1 MSGGD
6 GLVCPDCGH
15 HNAPGTAFC
24 ASCNAFLD
32 WEQSAA
38 GAGAGA
44 ANGGQSTGTAPHA
57 AVAEPAV
64 AGPPAA
70 PAAPA
75 PAAPAPAAPAPVAP
89 GPVTPDPS
97 APGPSVQGAP
107 AAGPAPEPTATR
119 TAPLPPRPQTSPSVP
134 PQPRTP
140 PAGAPPTPAAPT
152 PAVPAVA
159 AAPTG
164 PVRPRTPAE
173 PGSSGTVRRPG
184 ERAPDPDDLPA
195 PPAEGATATVPRSR
209 TPVHDL
215 ICQACAHANPRT
227 RTLCLRCGAVL
238 SAPVVTEERLSWWAR
253 LLRRLRRRKTR
264 RLAAGQRP
272 PVRAWRRPSL
282 AIPLTLVL
290 LLVGGYFVRPHLG
303 SLIDDLRNQTAK
315 PTPVNPKFADASSN
329 RKDHGPNLAFD
340 GANNTYWAPAP
351 AGAGAGEDLE
361 ARFEQPVTLQKV
373 IIHIGVSINKDEFLK
388 QARPSVLD
396 VELVEADGTVEKK
409 QLKLEDKPGPQ
420 TLDLRGTNVST
431 VRFIIRSSFG
441 VEGGTRHSAILEV
454 EFFGRR

>member
-1 MSGGD
+1 MSGAD

-32 WEQSAA
+32 WEQ
-38 GAGAGA
+38 GGTGA
-44 ANGGQSTGTAPHA
+44 ANGGQGTGTAPHA
-57 AVAEPAV
+57 AVAGPAV
-64 AGPPAA
+64 SG
-70 PAAPA
+70 
-75 PAAPAPAAPAPVAP
+75 PAAPAPVAP
-89 GPVTPDPS
+89 GPVTPDAS
-97 APGPSVQGAP
+97 VSGPSVQGAV
-107 AAGPAPEPTATR
+107 AAGPAPEPAATR
-119 TAPLPPRPQTSPSVP
+119 TAPLPPRPETSPP
-134 PQPRTP
+134 APTQPRTQ
-140 PAGAPPTPAAPT
+140 PAGSTQAQAVPN
-152 PAVPAVA
+152 PAVPPVPAVP

-173 PGSSGTVRRPG
+173 PGTSGTVRRPG
-184 ERAPDPDDLPA
+184 EHAPDPDDLPA
-195 PPAEGATATVPRSR
+195 SPAEGTTATVPRPR
-209 TPVHDL
+209 TPIHDL

-238 SAPVVTEERLSWWAR
+238 SAPVVAEERLSWWAR
-253 LLRRLRRRKTR
+253 LLRRIRRRPPR

-272 PVRAWRRPSL
+272 PARAWRRPSL

-290 LLVGGYFVRPHLG
+290 LLGGGYLARPHLG
-303 SLIDDLRNQTAK
+303 SLIDTLRNRTAK
-315 PTPVNPKFADASSN
+315 PTPVNPKFAESSSN
-329 RKDHGPNLAFD
+329 RQGHGPNLAFD
-340 GANNTYWAPAP
+340 GANNTYWAPAS
-351 AGAGAGEDLE
+351 AGAGTGEDLE
-361 ARFEQPVTLQKV
+361 ARFEQPVTLQKL

-396 VELVEADGTVEKK
+396 VELGEADGTVEKK

-431 VRFIIRSSFG
+431 VRFVIRSSYG
-441 VEGGTRHSAILEV
+441 VEGRARHSAILEV